1 MLFTVLLLFTWEFSD
16 FLLFTWEFSDLL
28 LFTDPCPE
36 VGAGDTGGGGAA
48 AGPGSVPERER
59 GQGKRGGNNHK
70 YMFCSSAFTECIFLW
85 LIKKK
90 TTLLLQSNLNVIYYR
105 IFNKIDKF

>member
-1 MLFTVLLLFTWEFSD
+1 MLFTVL
-16 FLLFTWEFSDLL
+16 LLFTWEFSDLL

-36 VGAGDTGGGGAA
+36 VRAGDTGGGGAA
-48 AGPGSVPERER
+48 AGPGSVSERER

-85 LIKKK
+85 LIKKE
-90 TTLLLQSNLNVIYYR
+90 NNI
-105 IFNKIDKF
+105 IIA